1 MSKSK
6 GVFLFA
12 KNNGQLDYVKQAVF
26 LAKRIKKYLNVPVSL
41 ATDSPV
47 YLEETYGT
55 DDFDKIIKLDYTDE
69 RNLRYFYDGA
79 MSKKKGGFKNANRA
93 SAYELSPY
101 DETLLLDTDYIIS
114 NNLLE
119 SVFESDADFM
129 IYKKS
134 SDISQARNEDEFQ
147 KIDDVSVDFYWATV
161 VFFKKTETNKKFFDL
176 VKHIEDEWH
185 HYRRTYQVKSHL
197 FRNDFAFSIAIHIMN
212 GFQPGSFAKE
222 LPGTMFYTADLDI
235 LWQLDDDEMMF
246 LVGKENYL
254 GEYTTVRTKGLTV
267 HVMNKFSLTRMI
279 DMELANE

>member
-26 LAKRIKKYLNVPVSL
+26 LARRIKKYLNVPVSL

-47 YLEETYGT
+47 YLEQTYGT
-55 DDFDKIIKLDYTDE
+55 DDFDKVIKLDYTE
-69 RNLRYFYDGA
+69 EGNMRYFYDGA
-79 MSKKKGGFKNANRA
+79 LSKKSAGFKNANRA

-114 NNLLE
+114 NNLLA

-185 HYRRTYQVKSHL
+185 HYRRTYQIKSHL

-212 GFQPGSFAKE
+212 GFAQGSFAEE
-222 LPGTMFYTADLDI
+222 LPGTMFYTADKDI
-235 LWQLDDDEMMF
+235 LWQMKNDEMMF
-246 LVGKENYL
+246 LIEKENYT
-254 GEYTTVRTKGLTV
+254 GEYTSIRTKGLTI

-279 DMELANE
+279 DEELENG

>member
-1 MSKSK
+1 M
-6 GVFLFA
+6 
-12 KNNGQLDYVKQAVF
+12 
-26 LAKRIKKYLNVPVSL
+26 
-41 ATDSPV
+41 
-47 YLEETYGT
+47 
-55 DDFDKIIKLDYTDE
+55 
-69 RNLRYFYDGA
+69 
-79 MSKKKGGFKNANRA
+79 
-93 SAYELSPY
+93 
-101 DETLLLDTDYIIS
+101 
-114 NNLLE
+114 
-119 SVFESDADFM
+119 FESDADFM